1 MRVALRHTRE
11 ATRVNPRSPTH
22 AAALEY
28 ASRGWAVFPLTPG
41 AKEPIG
47 GHGHLNATTD
57 VERIDAWWSQN
68 PSYNVGI
75 SLAPSGLVVLDI
87 DVGKKKDGTRKQG
100 RESLAKIEHELTPTL
115 LAETGRGGMHAV
127 YSRPADVAPSRQ
139 IGIIDKE
146 SGLDLLGEGYIVA
159 APSFLAESQRY
170 YRWTQL
176 QAIAPLPPFLQNV
189 ARTPRV
195 QEKVQL
201 VGTAIPEG
209 SRNNSMFRLG
219 CALRD
224 LGIGAEALARA
235 LDAENRQRFTPPLPD
250 HELAIIVNSVLTTVE
265 VRRDVALNAV
275 VAEEIKA
282 IFAPASRSEWL
293 DAVAL
298 KPQPPVLFYSTGF
311 TELDEC
317 MGGGFATRQVAG
329 LIAPP
334 STGKSALVG
343 HWLAMLSLQRPV
355 LHCSLELTRH
365 ELFVRYAA
373 HRMEFPWIDGIK
385 GKVAQSAMANAI
397 RGTRIKIFSGEDL
410 DRNNPFAS
418 IRAEAEKVAQ
428 ECGIAPIIAIDYIQ
442 LMARGVGTETRS
454 KVGELS
460 MLTRMMAQDLDTVVI
475 AVLTTQ
481 RQSYGNAKGIEAMR
495 AANDPTAYLAAAKE
509 SGDVEFDF
517 ATLLYL
523 DVDKLTE
530 GATKPGRIAVAR
542 CRVGREGF
550 VGIRARLD
558 IGKFSADPSA
568 LGEFASEERA
578 AKRDEQSMD
587 VAKAKLL
594 EAVAEMPGRPWR
606 DIQAKVASNRGIQ
619 RTLVDRA
626 RDALIGEG
634 ILEKTVRYDENRRK
648 LPGEALVVKS
658 PPVTVQTSEE

>member
-1 MRVALRHTRE
+1 MK
-11 ATRVNPRSPTH
+11 SPQH

-28 ASRGWAVFPLTPG
+28 AARQWAVFPLQPG
-41 AKEPIG
+41 AKEPATQN
-47 GHGHLNATTD
+47 GHHDATTD
-57 VERIDAWWSQN
+57 VARIDAWWTQN

-75 SLAPSGLVVLDI
+75 SLAPSGLVVLDV
-87 DVGKKKDGTRKQG
+87 DVGMKKDGTQKRG

-115 LAETGRGGMHAV
+115 LAETGRGGTHAV
-127 YSRPADVAPSRQ
+127 YSRPPGIVPHRS
-139 IGIIDKE
+139 IGIIEKE

-159 APSFLAESQRY
+159 APSFLAESQRF
-170 YRWTQL
+170 YRWSAL
-176 QAIAPLPPFLQNV
+176 QPIAPLPPFLQTISS
-189 ARTPRV
+189 APRV
-195 QEKVQL
+195 QEQVAL

-235 LDAENRQRFTPPLPD
+235 LDAENKQRFNPPLPD
-250 HELAIIVNSVLTTVE
+250 SELSVIVNSVLTTVQ

-275 VAEEIKA
+275 VAEEIKS
-282 IFAPASRSEWL
+282 IFAPATRSEWIENVSL
-293 DAVAL
+293 Q
-298 KPQPPVLFYSTGF
+298 PQPPVLFYSTGIA
-311 TELDEC
+311 ELDEC

-343 HWLAMLSLQRPV
+343 TWLALLSLQRPV

-373 HRMEFPWIDGIK
+373 LRMEFPWIDGIK
-385 GKVAQSAMANAI
+385 GRIAQPSMASAV
-397 RGTRIKIFSGEDL
+397 RGMRIKIFGGEDL

-418 IRAEAEKVAQ
+418 IRAEAEAMAQ
-428 ECGIAPIIAIDYIQ
+428 EVGQAPIIAIDYMQ

-460 MLTRMMAQDLDTVVI
+460 MLTRMMAQDLDTAVI
-475 AVLTTQ
+475 AVLTTM
-481 RQSYGNAKGIEAMR
+481 RSSYGNAKGMEAMR

-542 CRVGREGF
+542 CRVGHEGF

-558 IGKFSADPSA
+558 IGKFTGDPSA
-568 LGEFASEERA
+568 LVEFASEERA
-578 AKRDEQSMD
+578 AKRDEQNMEFIRG
-587 VAKAKLL
+587 KLL

-606 DIQAKVASNRGIQ
+606 DIQAKVAANRGVQ
-619 RTLVDRA
+619 RTMVDRA
-626 RDALIGEG
+626 RDAMIGEG
-634 ILEKTVRYDENRRK
+634 IIEKAVRYDENRRK
-648 LPGEALVVKS
+648 LPGEALVIKS
-658 PPVTVQTSEE
+658 PSTNVTHPEE